1 MKKMSIVHS
10 FREWEGR
17 NLILLKM
24 KLLTILIFTGTM
36 AFSASSYSQK
46 TKIDLHLENS
56 TLTEILNSIEQK
68 SEFIFIYNQKIK
80 ELDER
85 RSISVKNEKIE
96 TILGRLL
103 DDIDVN
109 YKIDDR
115 QVFLFK
121 TETEKKTAPAENI
134 EAQVLQQNTVKGKV
148 TDNDNK
154 PMPGVTITILGT
166 TRGVITDNDG
176 TYSIEANPGDK
187 LVFSFIGMESQVI
200 DVGNE
205 TKINVQLKLKTQELE
220 DVTVVA
226 FGKQKKESIISSIE
240 TVKTDE
246 LRVPSSNLT
255 TALAG
260 RMSGIISYQTSGEP
274 GEDNAEFFIR
284 GITSFGTGK
293 VNPLILIDNVEVS
306 RDDLSRLHPDD
317 IASFSILKDAT
328 ATALYGARGANGVIL
343 VTTKEGTEGKMKVSV
358 RLENSFSAPT
368 QEIKM
373 ADPITYMKLANEA
386 AKTRDPL
393 AANVY
398 SNTKIENTINQ
409 TNPYV
414 YPAVDWMD
422 MLTKDLTINQ
432 RANLNISGGGKVAR
446 YYIAGSFSQDNGI
459 LDVDKRS
466 NFNSNIDLKKYLI
479 RSNININLTKSTEA
493 VVRVHGTFEDYIG
506 PITGG
511 SAMYKKMLRVS
522 PARFPG
528 YYEPDETYA
537 YEQHILFGNDGDGTY
552 LNPYAELVSGY
563 KESSES
569 VLMAQFE
576 LKQDFGR
583 WIDGL
588 TGRILGNTQRYSSF
602 DLKRAY
608 QPFYYSVGKYDR
620 YKDIYNLT
628 ELNTENGTEYLSY
641 DPGNKTIRST
651 FYSEASLAYKKQFGK
666 NDISG
671 MLVGIARNALTANAK
686 TLAESL
692 PERNLGMSGRF
703 TYAYDAKYLAEF
715 NFGYNGSEK
724 FDKGHRWGFFPS
736 FGVGWLA
743 SNEAFWQG
751 SLKNIIN
758 KLKVK
763 ATYGLV
769 GNDNI
774 GDERFFYLSEV
785 TIGEGNGFNSGYD
798 FGYARKGTSIQ
809 NYANSNI
816 GWEIAYKSNL
826 GIEMGLFNG
835 KIDINADLFHEHRT
849 NILQPRA
856 DIPSTIGLWDT
867 PTVNV
872 GEATGKGIDVSA
884 DYNQNFNNGIWLVGR
899 ANFTYAR
906 SLFKR
911 YEEPDYS
918 DTPWRTRINRPIRQ
932 VWGYYAERLFIDA
945 ADVENSARQDFGV
958 YGPGDIKYKDM
969 NGDGVINSS
978 DQVPLGLPKTPEIN
992 YGFGLSAGYKNFD
1005 FSFFFQGSA
1014 RSSFWIDVKS
1024 MSPFVQSIPNEDDGK
1039 VLETGLAQFI
1049 ANDYWSESSQNP
1061 FAAWPRLSNYEIGN
1075 NTVTS
1080 SWFMQNGAFLRL
1092 KSFEFGYSLPKK
1104 VTNKLNLKKCRLY
1117 ASGTNLFKISDF
1129 KIWDVEMGSD
1139 GLGYPLQRVINL
1151 GINVAF

>member
-1 MKKMSIVHS
+1 MKKMSIVHP
-10 FREWEGR
+10 FREREGM

-36 AFSASSYSQK
+36 AFSATSYSQK
-46 TKIDLHLENS
+46 AKINLHLENS

-68 SEFIFIYNQKIK
+68 SEFIFIYNQKIT
-80 ELDER
+80 ELDEK
-85 RSISVKNEKIE
+85 RSISVENENIE
-96 TILGRLL
+96 KVLNQLL
-103 DDIDVN
+103 DDIGVN

-121 TETEKKTAPAENI
+121 KGTDEKEAPVENREV
-134 EAQVLQQNTVKGKV
+134 EAPQQNKVKGKV
-148 TDNDNK
+148 TDNEKN

-176 TYSIEANPGDK
+176 TYSIEAKPGDR

-200 DVGNE
+200 DVSNQ
-205 TKINVQLKLKTQELE
+205 TKINVQLEPKTQELE
-220 DVTVVA
+220 DVTIVA
-226 FGKQKKESIISSIE
+226 FGKQKKESVISSIE

-260 RMSGIISYQTSGEP
+260 RMSGVISYQTSGEP

-284 GITSFGTGK
+284 GVTSFGSGK
-293 VNPLILIDNVEVS
+293 VNPLILVDNVEVS
-306 RDDLSRLHPDD
+306 SDDLSRLHPDD

-358 RLENSFSAPT
+358 RFENSFSAPT

-373 ADPITYMKLANEA
+373 TDPITYMKMANEA

-393 AANVY
+393 AALTY

-414 YPAVDWMD
+414 YPSVDWMD
-422 MLTKDLTINQ
+422 MLTKDVSINQ
-432 RANLNISGGGKVAR
+432 RANLNISGGGKIAR

-506 PITGG
+506 PMTGG
-511 SAMYKKMLRVS
+511 SDMYKKMLRVS
-522 PARFPG
+522 PVRFPA

-537 YEQHILFGNDGDGTY
+537 YEQHILFGNDESGTTY

-569 VLMAQFE
+569 VMMAQFE
-576 LKQDFGR
+576 LKQDFSQ

-588 TGRILGNTQRYSSF
+588 TGRILGNTQRYSYF
-602 DLKRAY
+602 DLQRSY
-608 QPFYYSVGKYDR
+608 QPFYYSVGSYDR
-620 YKDIYNLT
+620 YTDTYSLT
-628 ELNTENGTEYLSY
+628 ETNTEDGTEYLSY
-641 DPGNKTIRST
+641 DPGSKTITST
-651 FYSEASLAYKKQFGK
+651 FYTEASLAYKKNFNQH
-666 NDISG
+666 DVSG
-671 MLVGIARNALTANAK
+671 MLVGMSRNALTANAS
-686 TLAESL
+686 TLSESL
-692 PERNLGMSGRF
+692 PERNLGLSGRF
-703 TYAYDAKYLAEF
+703 TYAYDTRYMAEF

-736 FGVGWLA
+736 FGLGWMA
-743 SNEAFWQG
+743 SNEAFWQN

-769 GNDNI
+769 GNDEI
-774 GDERFFYLSEV
+774 GSERFFYLSDV
-785 TIGEGNGFNSGYD
+785 TIEGGNSFTTGYD
-798 FGYARKGTSIQ
+798 FGYSRRGTNIN

-835 KIDINADLFHEHRT
+835 KIDINADLFHESRT
-849 NILQPRA
+849 NILQDRA
-856 DIPSTIGLWDT
+856 DISSTMGLWDT

-872 GEATGKGIDVSA
+872 GEATGKGIDVSV
-884 DYNQNFNNGIWLVGR
+884 DYNQTFNNGLWFVGR

-906 SLFKR
+906 SLYKY

-918 DTPWRTRINRPIRQ
+918 AIPWKSKIGRPIKQ
-932 VWGYYAERLFIDA
+932 TWGYYAERLFIDEE
-945 ADVENSARQDFGV
+945 DVNNSARQDFGE

-969 NGDGVINSS
+969 NNDGVINES
-978 DQVPLGLPKTPEIN
+978 DQVPLGLPTTPEIN

-1005 FSFFFQGSA
+1005 ISFFFQGSA
-1014 RSSFWIDVKS
+1014 RSSFWIGART
-1024 MSPFVQSIPNEDDGK
+1024 MSPFVESTDDDGM

-1049 ANDYWSESSQNP
+1049 ADDYWSESNQNP
-1061 FAAWPRLSNYEIGN
+1061 YAAWPRLSNYEIEN

-1080 SWFMQNGAFLRL
+1080 SWFMRNGAFLRM
-1092 KSFEFGYSLPKK
+1092 KSAEIGYSIPKK
-1104 VTNKLNLKKCRLY
+1104 ATDKLKLKTCRVY
-1117 ASGTNLFKISDF
+1117 VSGTNLFKISDF
-1129 KIWDVEMGSD
+1129 KIWDVEMGSN